1 MQQTDNYELNL
12 PEGSDLVNL
21 LTDYNPNFETI
32 DAEMKGNSIASIGTA
47 TELKSGTVHAITR
60 ANPDAAMFRFVATA
74 DWVAGDT
81 VTVDTVQVTALLPNG
96 EALGSGSYVINSNVL
111 CCLVGT
117 LLTVFVPQGTISTAD
132 NALKLGGELPE
143 YYGTASD
150 VQTAT
155 NVANAASL
163 LVNQLNSNLTEL
175 QTLDFSQ
182 TSIQSGTSFNSVVQ
196 QLMNRIFPKSEQGT
210 FNASAATSVTV
221 NTSLPISKLRIV
233 GTMSGN
239 SVTWLWNSNTPNTIT
254 RIHPTLGTQTQPNP
268 TNETNWLGSISTN
281 SFRMN
286 KMENVTITNPFT
298 YYINE
303 VD

>member
-163 LVNQLNSNLTEL
+163 LVNQLNSNLTQNDTLETTNKNTWGAINEL
-175 QTLDFSQ
+175 LSYLTWKNCTVTNKVITIPQDCREISLLVY
-182 TSIQSGTSFNSVVQ
+182 SGFN
-196 QLMNRIFPKSEQGT
+196 NIH
-210 FNASAATSVTV
+210 FN
-221 NTSLPISKLRIV
+221 NTISKKIIDTIPANERLMFGYGGLGV
-233 GTMSGN
+233 TYVTLVKNTNGN
-239 SVTWLWNSNTPNTIT
+239 ITVLNTVIDGNEYTSTATINAWY
-254 RIHPTLGTQTQPNP
+254 R
-268 TNETNWLGSISTN
+268 
-281 SFRMN
+281 
-286 KMENVTITNPFT
+286 
-298 YYINE
+298 
-303 VD
+303 